1 MEQLSSMTRHIPR
14 GENHWIDLLS
24 WFRSVPRVGG
34 DPENAGARVA
44 RTRATVVNVPARFD
58 SSMQSKGETRDGQDV
73 IMEGQQKIETLL
85 GTAVR
90 GQDDV
95 YLWNTEGCRCYES
108 PDSGQ
113 YLHARLM
120 VCANDGDI
128 VLRGRLF
135 IVW

>member
-14 GENHWIDLLS
+14 GENHWSYLLS
-24 WFRSVPRVGG
+24 WFRSVPRVEG
-34 DPENAGARVA
+34 DPENAGAR
-44 RTRATVVNVPARFD
+44 TRATVVVVPARLD
-58 SSMQSKGETRDGQDV
+58 SSMQSKGETRDGQDAV
-73 IMEGQQKIETLL
+73 MEGHQKVKTLL

-95 YLWNTEGCRCYES
+95 YLWNTEGCRCCEP
-108 PDSGQ
+108 PDSRQ

-120 VCANDGDI
+120 VCANDGNI
-128 VLRGRLF
+128 VLRRRLF

>member
-24 WFRSVPRVGG
+24 GFRSVPRVGG
-34 DPENAGARVA
+34 DPENAGAR
-44 RTRATVVNVPARFD
+44 TPATVVIVPARLDF
-58 SSMQSKGETRDGQDV
+58 SMQSKGETRDGPDAIV
-73 IMEGQQKIETLL
+73 EGHQKVETLL

-95 YLWNTEGCRCYES
+95 YLWNIEGCQCCEP
-108 PDSGQ
+108 PDSRQ

-128 VLRGRLF
+128 VLRRRLV